1 MSATIRIGKDNK
13 DVQVGATIE
22 SVMRSLN
29 LYPDSF
35 LYLLNGMPIPMDTS
49 IEDGMAIKALKVA
62 SGG

>member
-13 DVQVGATIE
+13 DVRMGVTIE
-22 SVMRSLN
+22 SAMRSLGFH
-29 LYPDSF
+29 PDSF
-35 LYLLNGMPIPMDTS
+35 LYLLNGVPIPMDTP

>member
-13 DVQVGATIE
+13 DVKVGATIE
-22 SVMRSLN
+22 SAMRSLD